1 MLGIIGGTGLGSL
14 SNLED
19 VQGEVV
25 ETEFGQA
32 YVEGGHIGGIPVLF
46 QPRHGK
52 PARNLPHLVNYRANI
67 KALGQLGVTKILAVT
82 AVGSV
87 DPALEVADLVVPDQ
101 LIDYTSGREQSFYS
115 DEIHHVD
122 FTFPYTPELRS
133 ELIDVIRDELGEEF
147 VAQGVYGCTNGPRL
161 ETAAEIQRM
170 HRDGC
175 TIVGMT
181 AMPEAVL
188 ARELNIDYVGMSAVV
203 NKGAGLAGA
212 LDLEEIDA
220 SLEASMAK
228 VAGVIRRFV
237 QASGSGS

>member
-19 VQGEVV
+19 VQGEWVDS
-25 ETEFGQA
+25 EFGTA
-32 YVEGGHIGGIPVLF
+32 YVEGGQIAGVPVLF
-46 QPRHGK
+46 LPRHGK
-52 PARNLPHLVNYRANI
+52 PARNLPHLVNYRANL
-67 KALGQLGVTKILAVT
+67 KALQQLGVTKILAVT

-101 LIDYTSGREQSFYS
+101 LIDYTSGREHSFFS

-122 FTFPYTPELRS
+122 FTFPYTPELRTG
-133 ELIDVIRDELGEEF
+133 LIAVIRDELGERF
-147 VAQGVYGCTNGPRL
+147 IAQGVYGCTNGPRL

-170 HRDGC
+170 YRDGC

-188 ARELNIDYVGMSAVV
+188 ARELNIDYAGMSVVV

-237 QASGSGS
+237 QTSGSGS